1 MNEEQAI
8 NLLNFLSDL
17 QDHRSLLLSEKKTLI
32 DNLMSD
38 EIKQAIG
45 EIETEFSGK
54 IDATIVDIK

>member
-1 MNEEQAI
+1 M
-8 NLLNFLSDL
+8 NFLSDL